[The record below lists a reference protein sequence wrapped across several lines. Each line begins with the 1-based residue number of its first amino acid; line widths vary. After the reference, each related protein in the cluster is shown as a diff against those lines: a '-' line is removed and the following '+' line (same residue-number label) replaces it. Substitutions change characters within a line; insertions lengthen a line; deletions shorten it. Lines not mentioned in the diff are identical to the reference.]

1 MDADRDLLFGVV
13 ALQQG
18 AVDADRLAETCAVW
32 VTAPTL
38 PLADLM
44 VDRGLMTD
52 EKRIELE
59 KVVARELEAHGG
71 DPHITLA
78 AALDTPARE
87 AIGKIAF
94 PRGHIV
100 MEKLSPAEETRNR
113 YTLTHLHA
121 RGGMGQ
127 VWLARDKA
135 LDRLIALKELRPDQA
150 ENSAVCSRFLHEA
163 KITAQLEHPGIV
175 PVYEMGAGE
184 TPYYTMR
191 FVKGRTLSE
200 AIRDYHKK
208 RANRAARSVGK
219 IELLT
224 SFVGICQAVN
234 YAHSRGII
242 HRDLKGQNVALGD
255 FGEVVVLD
263 WGLAKRIGPDL
274 EPQGSARASA
284 AGGLD
289 TAPTLLDPGFVTT
302 FCIHG
307 EADRGADTAVNNVP
321 ADSGAVPVS
330 NTSIDADRDSTLDD
344 ITPTTP
350 QHPVEGATESGPA
363 KTIQGHLLGTPGYM
377 APEQAMGRHD
387 LADRRTDVYGL
398 GAILY
403 EILTGRPPFVALSAS
418 EIIIKICHERPTP
431 PRRLIPS
438 IEPALEA
445 ICLKALSK
453 SRADRFAT
461 AAELAQEVQRWL
473 ADEPVRTY
481 SEPLTAR
488 AWRWGRRHRAAVAA
502 VAALLVTATI
512 ALALSYALI
521 TVERNEAEIQ
531 ELRARRAVT
540 LLTKVAD
547 IGFDDKLN
555 PLQQEFLEGALA
567 YYNQFTSTVAD
578 DPAVR
583 LEHGKV
589 YQQTGDILRKL
600 GRLPDS
606 ESAYRKS
613 IEFLEPLASKKSAA
627 IEPKRALAQTRTL
640 LADLLV
646 RSGRDLGEAEPLY
659 RDALLAQDTLA
670 AAPTATVDDHL
681 HLGQTLKSQ
690 GDLLRLNGQFAQAKP
705 VYTHAIDVLE
715 KAHAADPKQ
724 VEVRIDR
731 ALATDARGWIH
742 RELGEVAAAEQD
754 FVIALTQLDAL
765 LAESPTG
772 ARFREAVARVC
783 NSLALIEQTT
793 GRLNEAEAHLRREL
807 PLVERLSTDFPDRP
821 EYVRELARTLMNLGN
836 VLSDQGRREEAEP
849 ALTRAVELN
858 RTIATANPR
867 DVQIR
872 LDLSKCHNNL
882 GELQRE
888 KGEVPQ
894 ALKSFTVA
902 RSITEKLAAELPDK
916 PRYREALA
924 GSLTNLAL
932 AQESIEPG
940 RAEETYQ
947 ASISIFEKLI
957 ADYPDNVDYRI
968 GMARCLAN
976 FGPFMAALKQEDKA
990 EALYGK
996 ALAVLDTKN
1005 AVEMSAET
1013 LRQRIMVLNNLG
1025 EFQLSLKRPQ
1035 AEKTLR
1041 DALGACEKLS
1051 VRESQSRFDRR
1062 ILASIQANLGEL
1074 MIQLARF
1081 DDSGPY
1087 IASSKAGFGSLVT
1100 EQPASIVCQS
1110 CLGIVMEMEG
1120 RLLRQTGKPD
1130 QAKIALEGAIK
1141 HQRVA
1146 VELSHKGPSYREQ
1159 LGSHLLEL
1167 ANVDL
1172 ELGLYDEAGTIAVE
1186 LPTVVP
1192 SSERPQSCIDAARIL
1207 ARVIDKVGSDR
1218 GRQQAERDRLARSY
1232 CGRLALFLREAI
1244 DSDPKLV
1251 EPIEIDAD
1259 IKQIASHPEFRD
1271 IINSLVH
1278 MSSAP

>member
-13 ALQQG
+13 ALQKG
-18 AVDADRLAETCAVW
+18 AVDADRLAETCAAW
-32 VTAPTL
+32 VTEPTL
-38 PLADLM
+38 PLAHLM

-59 KVVARELEAHGG
+59 KVVALKLEAHGG
-71 DPHITLA
+71 DPHVTLA
-78 AALDTPARE
+78 HTLDTTARA

-100 MEKLSPAEETRNR
+100 METLSPADATRDR

-121 RGGMGQ
+121 TGGMGQ

-208 RANRAARSVGK
+208 PATRAAKSVGK

-224 SFVGICQAVN
+224 AFVGICQAVN

-274 EPQGSARASA
+274 EPQGSQRATA
-284 AGGLD
+284 DGALD
-289 TAPTLLDPGFVTT
+289 AAPTLLDPGFVTT

-307 EADRGADTAVNNVP
+307 EADGAADTAVNVP
-321 ADSGAVPVS
+321 ADPGLAPVS
-330 NTSIDADRDSTLDD
+330 NTAIDTEGDRTLDENSA
-344 ITPTTP
+344 TNP
-350 QHPVEGATESGPA
+350 QHPTQPAIESGPS

-418 EIIIKICHERPTP
+418 EIIIKICHELPTP
-431 PRRLIPS
+431 PRRLLPS
-438 IEPALEA
+438 VEPALEA
-445 ICLKALSK
+445 ICLKALAK

-567 YYNQFTSTVAD
+567 YYNQFTSNVAD

-589 YQQTGDILRKL
+589 YQQMGDILRKL

-613 IEFLEPLASKKSAA
+613 IEFLQPLATKKSAA

-646 RSGRDLGEAEPLY
+646 RSGRDQGEAEPLY
-659 RDALLAQDTLA
+659 RDARLAQDVLA
-670 AAPTATVDDHL
+670 AAPTATVDDQL

-690 GDLLRLNGQFAQAKP
+690 GDLLRLNGQFAPAKP
-705 VYTHAIDVLE
+705 VFTHAIDVLD
-715 KAHAADPKQ
+715 KAHVADPKQ

-754 FVIALTQLDAL
+754 FVNALTQLDAL

-858 RTIATANPR
+858 RTIAIANPR

-882 GELQRE
+882 GELKRE

-894 ALKSFTVA
+894 ALKSFTEA
-902 RSITEKLAAELPDK
+902 RSITEKLVAELPDK

-924 GSLTNLAL
+924 GTLTNLAL
-932 AQESIEPG
+932 AQESVERG

-947 ASISIFEKLI
+947 ASVSIFEKLI

-976 FGPFMAALKQEDKA
+976 FGPLMAALKQEDKA

-996 ALAVLDTKN
+996 ALAVLDAKN

-1013 LRQRIMVLNNLG
+1013 LRQRIMVFNNLG

-1035 AEKTLR
+1035 AENTLR
-1041 DALGACEKLS
+1041 EAIGACEKLS
-1051 VRESQSRFDRR
+1051 ARESQSRFDRR

-1081 DDSGPY
+1081 DESGPY
-1087 IASSKAGFGSLVT
+1087 IASSKAGFESLVA
-1100 EQPASIVCQS
+1100 EQPASIVSES
-1110 CLGIVMEMEG
+1110 CLGIVMEMEA
-1120 RLLRQTGKPD
+1120 RLLRQTGKPE
-1130 QAKIALEGAIK
+1130 QAKIALEGAIT
-1141 HQRVA
+1141 HQRRA

-1159 LGSHLLEL
+1159 LGSHMLEL
-1167 ANVDL
+1167 ARVDL
-1172 ELGLYDEAGTIAVE
+1172 ELGLYDDAGTIAVE

-1192 SSERPQSCIDAARIL
+1192 TSERPQFCVDAARIL
-1207 ARVIDKVGSDR
+1207 AGVIDKIGGDR
-1218 GRQQAERDRLARSY
+1218 GRKQAERDRLTRNH
-1232 CGRLALFLREAI
+1232 CRRLALFLREAI

-1251 EPIEIDAD
+1251 EPIKTDAD
-1259 IKQIASHPEFRD
+1259 INQIASRPEFRD
-1271 IINSLVH
+1271 IINSLVNL
-1278 MSSAP
+1278 SSAP